1 MAQKQLEG
9 CLHADIL
16 DKDFKLIDSWDSKLI
31 NSWDAL
37 CVTETHKKSL
47 LRFVRMR
54 PRDWV
59 GQKISRQPGFYSSNF
74 DYLSISLML
83 SYLTNAH

>member
-37 CVTETHKKSL
+37 CVTEAKRKAFCDLCVRDRGIGTGNFPPA
-47 LRFVRMR
+47 RFL
-54 PRDWV
+54 
-59 GQKISRQPGFYSSNF
+59 FE
-74 DYLSISLML
+74 
-83 SYLTNAH
+83 

>member
-16 DKDFKLIDSWDSKLI
+16 DKDFKLINSWDSKLI

-37 CVTETHKKSL
+37 CVTEANKKSL
-47 LRFVRMR
+47 LRFVRTR
-54 PRDWV
+54 PRDWDRKFPASQV
-59 GQKISRQPGFYSSNF
+59 FPRVI
-74 DYLSISLML
+74 LIISLML

>member
-16 DKDFKLIDSWDSKLI
+16 DKDFKLINSWDSKLI

-37 CVTETHKKSL
+37 CVTEANKKSL
-47 LRFVRMR
+47 LRFVCTR
-54 PRDWV
+54 PRDWDRKFPASQV
-59 GQKISRQPGFYSSNF
+59 FTRVI
-74 DYLSISLML
+74 LIISL
-83 SYLTNAH
+83 SH

>member
-16 DKDFKLIDSWDSKLI
+16 DKDFKLINSWDSKLI

-37 CVTETHKKSL
+37 CERIQQEKPSAICAYATEGL
-47 LRFVRMR
+47 
-54 PRDWV
+54 

-74 DYLSISLML
+74 NYLSISLML
-83 SYLTNAH
+83 SYLTNSH

>member
-16 DKDFKLIDSWDSKLI
+16 DKDFKLINSWDSKLI

-37 CVTETHKKSL
+37 CVTEANKKSL
-47 LRFVRMR
+47 LRFVRV
-54 PRDWV
+54 RDR
-59 GQKISRQPGFYSSNF
+59 GIGTENF
-74 DYLSISLML
+74 PPARFLLE
-83 SYLTNAH
+83 